1 MDKIDWHAGFV
12 SAMKLDLIEDE
23 KNLIFQEEYYIA
35 NRAQRIDLLIIKKN
49 RNVQIHSPIGA
60 MFGKYNVC
68 EYKSPSD
75 SLNYKDFYKTL
86 AYTCLY
92 LNESKRKQVAASDY
106 TMTFVRDSY
115 PRELIKKIKAEGIRV
130 DEIIPGIYELT
141 NNLPFRTQIIVTGM
155 IPDEYRLWLK
165 YLSTKNAANN
175 LKSIVDRT
183 PHLSSQHKEYAD
195 SVMDVFTKANRTF
208 MEKMKK
214 EAPKMCKAVNELFAD
229 EIAEKDKCIAEK
241 DKRIAEKDKRIAELE
256 ALLAEY
262 TPKRKS
268 PKGRKNVKA

>member
-12 SAMKLDLIEDE
+12 SAMKLDLIENE
-23 KNLIFQEEYYIA
+23 KDLIFDEEHHIA

-49 RNVQIHSPIGA
+49 RNVRIHSPIGA
-60 MFGKYNVC
+60 MFKKYNVC
-68 EYKSPSD
+68 EYKNPND
-75 SLNYKDFYKTL
+75 SLNYKDFYKTI

-92 LNESKRKQVAASDY
+92 LNESQRKPYAASDY
-106 TMTFVRDSY
+106 TITFVQDSY
-115 PRELIKKIKAEGIRV
+115 PRDLFKYIEADGIRI

-141 NNLPFRTQIIVTGM
+141 NNLPFRTQVIVTGT
-155 IPDEYRLWLK
+155 IPDKYRLWLK
-165 YLSTKNAANN
+165 YLSSKNAANN

-268 PKGRKNVKA
+268 LASRKKANA